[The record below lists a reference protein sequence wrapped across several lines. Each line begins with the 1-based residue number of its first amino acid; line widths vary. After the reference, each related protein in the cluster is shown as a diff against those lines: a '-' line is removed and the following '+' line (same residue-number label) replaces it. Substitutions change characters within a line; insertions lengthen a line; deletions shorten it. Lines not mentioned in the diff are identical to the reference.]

1 MQAES
6 DDPGSRMA
14 GEVSAEALAAGDPA
28 VVIDLL
34 RARGERVA
42 CAESLT
48 GGGLCSALVSI
59 AGASAV
65 VLGGVVAYDSSVK
78 AHLLAV
84 SRDTLNTTGAV
95 SEAVALEMARGV
107 TRALGVDSGG
117 DIGGNTGGNTG
128 GNNGAAASGPAGVW
142 GVSTTGVA
150 GPDPDPV
157 SGAPAGVVYIAVV
170 APDGTAWSERLDLV
184 GSRELVRTE
193 TVSHAL
199 GLLQRAI
206 ESQAGNARE

>member
-1 MQAES
+1 MSAES
-6 DDPGSRMA
+6 
-14 GEVSAEALAAGDPA
+14 VSGEALAAGDPA

-107 TRALGVDSGG
+107 TRALGGDSGG
-117 DIGGNTGGNTG
+117 DSGGDTGVH
-128 GNNGAAASGPAGVW
+128 NGATASGPAGVW

>member
-1 MQAES
+1 M
-6 DDPGSRMA
+6 
-14 GEVSAEALAAGDPA
+14 SAEALAAGEPA

-117 DIGGNTGGNTG
+117 DTGGDTG
-128 GNNGAAASGPAGVW
+128 VHNGATASGPEGVW

-193 TVSHAL
+193 TISHAL
-199 GLLQRAI
+199 GLVQRAI